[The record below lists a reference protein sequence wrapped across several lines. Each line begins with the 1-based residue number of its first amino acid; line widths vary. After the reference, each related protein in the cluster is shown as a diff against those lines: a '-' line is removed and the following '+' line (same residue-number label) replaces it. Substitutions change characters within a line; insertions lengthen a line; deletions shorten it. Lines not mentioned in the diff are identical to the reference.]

1 MTDYSELIKRLRI
14 CERFDQD
21 QKDAADALEAQ
32 AKEIAEK
39 DARIAELERREKHLE
54 EMFHGWRDEANKAS
68 ARIAELEAALNLAD
82 KLAINVLGSWD
93 AFEPAL
99 RSDIGNTNYRC
110 VAEKVAEYRA
120 ARDALK
126 EPGDEKTGI

>member
-1 MTDYSELIKRLRI
+1 MT
-14 CERFDQD
+14 
-21 QKDAADALEAQ
+21 LEV
-32 AKEIAEK
+32 
-39 DARIAELERREKHLE
+39 LE
-54 EMFHGWRDEANKAS
+54 EEMLNKD

-82 KLAINVLGSWD
+82 KLAISVLGSWD

-120 ARDALK
+120 ARAALN
-126 EPGDEKTGI
+126 GDKR

>member
-1 MTDYSELIKRLRI
+1 MTNETFECRDPNGVPFAETNNYVDRRWAMKT
-14 CERFDQD
+14 
-21 QKDAADALEAQ
+21 
-32 AKEIAEK
+32 IAEK
-39 DARIAELERREKHLE
+39 D
-54 EMFHGWRDEANKAS
+54 

-82 KLAINVLGSWD
+82 KLAISVLGSWD

-120 ARDALK
+120 ARAALK
-126 EPGDEKTGI
+126 GDK

>member
-1 MTDYSELIKRLRI
+1 MD
-14 CERFDQD
+14 
-21 QKDAADALEAQ
+21 EA
-32 AKEIAEK
+32 
-39 DARIAELERREKHLE
+39 REK
-54 EMFHGWRDEANKAS
+54 MRDIEPLH

-120 ARDALK
+120 ARARIAEMEAANGTLRDALTGEMWK
-126 EPGDEKTGI
+126 RFLTNADEALKGDKPEQP

>member
-1 MTDYSELIKRLRI
+1 MSDDYIHPLSINGQLMK
-14 CERFDQD
+14 
-21 QKDAADALEAQ
+21 KD
-32 AKEIAEK
+32 
-39 DARIAELERREKHLE
+39 
-54 EMFHGWRDEANKAS
+54 

-82 KLAINVLGSWD
+82 KLAISVLGSWD

-120 ARDALK
+120 ARAALK
-126 EPGDEKTGI
+126 GEK

>member
-1 MTDYSELIKRLRI
+1 MTEEEREKLIN
-14 CERFDQD
+14 DM
-21 QKDAADALEAQ
+21 
-32 AKEIAEK
+32 EIAILKEGVGTILHSSQLSRMARAALAVAEEAISK
-39 DARIAELERREKHLE
+39 DYR
-54 EMFHGWRDEANKAS
+54 

-82 KLAINVLGSWD
+82 KLAISVLGSWD

-120 ARDALK
+120 ARAAIREGENRD
-126 EPGDEKTGI
+126 D